1 MIWRVD
7 VNALHFSSIVREK
20 GFECDQVTAL
30 NEQISA
36 ARFTDGKVLVV
47 FEQVE
52 GYVSMMTDNYFL
64 SYPIECRHSN
74 SPNEDNN
81 LVPSL

>member
-1 MIWRVD
+1 
-7 VNALHFSSIVREK
+7 
-20 GFECDQVTAL
+20 
-30 NEQISA
+30 
-36 ARFTDGKVLVV
+36 
-47 FEQVE
+47 VE